1 MAKII
6 LLESDNLQWIGERET
21 TMNANIALAYNDYEI
36 ECDVVATG
44 RLIESHGSYGTPAG
58 YRIAVDSIDI
68 ENIQIFDSEFRFVE
82 VTFNDYKK
90 IKTNI
95 TNFIEKLL

>member
-6 LLESDNLQWIGERET
+6 LLEPDNLQWIGERET

-44 RLIESHGSYGTPAG
+44 RLIESHGSYDTPAD
-58 YRIAVDSIDI
+58 YRITVDSLDI
-68 ENIQIFDSEFRFVE
+68 ENIQIFDSESRFVE